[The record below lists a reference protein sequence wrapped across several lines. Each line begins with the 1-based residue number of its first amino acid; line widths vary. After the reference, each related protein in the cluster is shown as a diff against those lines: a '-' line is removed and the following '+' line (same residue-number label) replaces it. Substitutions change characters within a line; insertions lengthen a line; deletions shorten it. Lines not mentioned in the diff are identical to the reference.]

1 MRVTVIEVV
10 DKLVLE
16 DVLEPDAGRHNGGGL
31 VETEAYLLLLAEP
44 LVDWCPVERDILFSH
59 IEPLQVEWLLPVN
72 VPERIEPFLHGRFAE
87 TLGQFCDH
95 RVLLSIEPS
104 GHASP

>member
-16 DVLEPDAGRHNGGGL
+16 DVLEPDAGRHHAGGL

-44 LVDWCPVERDILFSH
+44 LVDWCPVARDILFSH
-59 IEPLQVEWLLPVN
+59 IERLLPVN

-104 GHASP
+104 GHASPQPSPC